1 MRVLKQASTGQANAD
16 PRRRSPPWRS
26 RASFWPASLPT
37 LPAPSASSSPTS
49 SYGARTVC
57 GRARPAVH
65 AAVILMDRVGSG
77 FNFVATLSFLHFV
90 TTALAT
96 RTLLAARFFEYKP
109 APLAGVMPVAIGT
122 LGSVAFMNRT
132 PTTTTPV
139 CARPAMLTLRS
150 VVNLAANSV
159 GFYQIS
165 KLACIPATLIL
176 QYLLF
181 KKQVSEKTRYSLLVI
196 LLGVGIST
204 VTDVNVNFIGMA
216 YALIAVAFTA
226 LGQIY
231 TGSSQQQLGLDSM
244 QLLHHSS
251 PIIAV
256 GMFVCIF
263 LFDDVGALLQ
273 FEYTSSAVFLIAL
286 TCVLAV
292 GVNVSNYLVIGKTS
306 PITYQVVGHS
316 KTCLVLVLGFLAF
329 STPVTLR
336 SIAGIVI
343 AMAGV
348 IWYGEVKRV
357 ESNASA
363 KLPQYVSVSKNDIAL
378 DT

>member
-1 MRVLKQASTGQANAD
+1 MAIESVVLAGIVANI
-16 PRRRSPPWRS
+16 
-26 RASFWPASLPT
+26 
-37 LPAPSASSSPTS
+37 ASSV
-49 SYGARTVC
+49 GI
-57 GRARPAVH
+57 
-65 AAVILMDRVGSG
+65 VITNKFVWSAHG

-122 LGSVAFMNRT
+122 LGSVAFMN
-132 PTTTTPV
+132 
-139 CARPAMLTLRS
+139 L
-150 VVNLAANSV
+150 NLAANSV

-378 DT
+378 DTFDDGKLSDNEDSA